1 MNFVF
6 FPNSVRNKMKAKTA
20 IRLYCVALI
29 MLLGGWCINLVAA
42 LNRPTVD
49 WRDAA
54 GAPMLVLVW
63 ITLTMLLRARS
74 KVTADLSASIR
85 LGTGRYVLVGLT
97 AGGLIAAFLL
107 GFHAH

>member
-1 MNFVF
+1 
-6 FPNSVRNKMKAKTA
+6 MKAKTA

-54 GAPMLVLVW
+54 GAPMLVL
-63 ITLTMLLRARS
+63 LDHAHQSHSRS
-74 KVTADLSASIR
+74 ICIDKIRDRSIR
-85 LGTGRYVLVGLT
+85 LSRAYGRGFDRRFPSWLSRP
-97 AGGLIAAFLL
+97 LIAR
-107 GFHAH
+107 